1 MSIFSVCSSSALLLC
16 IPMATGD
23 RSQKCA
29 DFRSDLVEVVEGV
42 EGGYFWGGGGLAQG
56 GERVERGGG
65 VQKAQAGGRRWP
77 HRESR
82 ERKA

>member
-56 GERVERGGG
+56 GREGRERGRRT
-65 VQKAQAGGRRWP
+65 KSAGGWAP
-77 HRESR
+77 LAPSR
-82 ERKA
+82 EPGT